1 MKKFSLLAIFD
12 VVTKSVPNFHV
23 SLMQSVW
30 LQHDQPRVPYALPQ
44 RPGIQFMGHVERR
57 PGRRDSD
64 T

>member
-1 MKKFSLLAIFD
+1 MWL
-12 VVTKSVPNFHV
+12 PNRSHV

-57 PGRRDSD
+57 PGRRDSS